1 MDNSA
6 TQVNEGVI
14 PEYKNIQH
22 ERRENTALVTV
33 SRPEKYNALTHDT
46 LVELEDCF
54 TRLAKD
60 KSVRAVVVTG
70 AGEKAFVAG
79 ADIAE
84 LAALDALGA
93 QETSIY
99 GQHVF
104 NLIASFPQPV
114 IAAVNGFALGG
125 GCELAV
131 ACHIRIASENA
142 KLGLPEVGLGIIP
155 GYGGTQRLPRL
166 VGSGYAIEMICTG
179 QPVDAAEAKRIGL
192 VNDVV
197 PQAELLDHCLKLAGK
212 IAKQGPL
219 AVSSGLK
226 SAMRGLEMPI
236 EAGLELESTY
246 FGLLGGT
253 EDMHDGLKAF
263 LEKRKPDFRGR

>member
-6 TQVNEGVI
+6 TEVKAATI
-14 PEYKNIQH
+14 PDYRNIRH
-22 ERRENTALVTV
+22 ERREAVALVTV
-33 SRPEKYNALTHDT
+33 NRPEKYNALTRDT
-46 LVELEDCF
+46 LGELEDCF

-60 KSVRAVVVTG
+60 RQVRAVVVTG

-93 QETSIY
+93 QEISIY

-125 GCELAV
+125 GCELAI

-142 KLGLPEVGLGIIP
+142 KLGVPEVGLGIIP

-166 VGSGYAIEMICTG
+166 VGYGHAIEMICSG
-179 QPVDAAEAKRIGL
+179 QPVNAAEAKRIGL

-197 PQAELLDHCLKLAGK
+197 DQAGLLEHCLELAGK
-212 IAKQGPL
+212 IAKNGPL

-226 SAMRGLEMPI
+226 AARRGLEMPL

-253 EDMHDGLKAF
+253 ADMHDGLKAF